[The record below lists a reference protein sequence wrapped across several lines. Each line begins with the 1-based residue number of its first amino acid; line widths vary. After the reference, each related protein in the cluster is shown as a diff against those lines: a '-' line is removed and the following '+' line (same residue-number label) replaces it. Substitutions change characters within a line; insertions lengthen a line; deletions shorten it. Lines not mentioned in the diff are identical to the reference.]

1 MEKANS
7 STIDELPLTQYFIP
21 DCTYYLGLATSGRKV
36 ILGWTSQISSAI
48 VCSLLPTVLP
58 YSRLARALACNL
70 CDADPL
76 GKYMDYSERGKIQ
89 NLTTQDQE
97 TVASLAL
104 TIKTTP
110 FNFSITGHPR
120 LRFQSVPENG
130 IVNQI
135 VVSQVSI
142 SH

>member
-1 MEKANS
+1 
-7 STIDELPLTQYFIP
+7 
-21 DCTYYLGLATSGRKV
+21 
-36 ILGWTSQISSAI
+36 
-48 VCSLLPTVLP
+48 
-58 YSRLARALACNL
+58 
-70 CDADPL
+70 
-76 GKYMDYSERGKIQ
+76 MDYSERGKIQ